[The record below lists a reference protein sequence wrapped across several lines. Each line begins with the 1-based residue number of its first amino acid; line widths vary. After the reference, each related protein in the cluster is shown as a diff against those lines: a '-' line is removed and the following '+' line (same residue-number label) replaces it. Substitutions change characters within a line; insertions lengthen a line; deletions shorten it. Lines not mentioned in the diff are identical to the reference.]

1 MRRIF
6 LAALALV
13 IGCLGGTAPAAL
25 PADATVLLVGNSLTY
40 WNDMPAMVQAL
51 ADSAATPELRVAVV
65 AFPDF
70 SLGDHLAHGAAGRAI
85 ARGRWRAVV
94 LQQGPSAL
102 EASRTDLLES
112 ARRFATEIRA
122 AGARPALYAPW
133 PSQQRSADFD
143 RSAESYR
150 LAAEAV
156 DGMLFPVGEAWRAAW
171 RRDST
176 LALYDADGLHPSV
189 LGSYLAA
196 LVIHA
201 SLAGTPPVARPT
213 LRMSTGAV
221 VRVDATTAS
230 VLRDAAAEA
239 VERFGRR

>member
-1 MRRIF
+1 MRPF
-6 LAALALV
+6 LLACLALV
-13 IGCLGGTAPAAL
+13 VGCLGGTAPAAL

-51 ADSAATPELRVAVV
+51 ADSAGTADVRIAVV

-70 SLGDHLAHGAAGRAI
+70 SLGDHLAQGAAQRAI

-102 EASRTDLLES
+102 EESRTDLLAS

-122 AGARPALYAPW
+122 AGGRPALYAPW
-133 PSQQRSADFD
+133 PSESRVGDFD
-143 RSAESYR
+143 RSGESYR

-171 RRDST
+171 RRD
-176 LALYDADGLHPSV
+176 
-189 LGSYLAA
+189 
-196 LVIHA
+196 
-201 SLAGTPPVARPT
+201 
-213 LRMSTGAV
+213 
-221 VRVDATTAS
+221 AT
-230 VLRDAAAEA
+230 
-239 VERFGRR
+239 

>member
-1 MRRIF
+1 MRRLL
-6 LAALALV
+6 LAYLTLV
-13 IGCLGGTAPAAL
+13 VGCLGGTAPAAL

-51 ADSAATPELRVAVV
+51 ADSAGTTDVRVAVV

-70 SLGDHLAHGAAGRAI
+70 SLGDHLSQGAAQRAI

-102 EASRTDLLES
+102 EESRTDLLAS

-133 PSQQRSADFD
+133 PSQSRAGDFD

-176 LALYDADGLHPSV
+176 LALYGPDGLHPSV

-201 SLAGTPPVARPT
+201 SLAGTSPVARPT
-213 LRMSTGAV
+213 LRMASGA
-221 VRVDATTAS
+221 RVSVGAETATL
-230 VLRDAAAEA
+230 LRDAAAEA
-239 VERFGRR
+239 VERFGRK